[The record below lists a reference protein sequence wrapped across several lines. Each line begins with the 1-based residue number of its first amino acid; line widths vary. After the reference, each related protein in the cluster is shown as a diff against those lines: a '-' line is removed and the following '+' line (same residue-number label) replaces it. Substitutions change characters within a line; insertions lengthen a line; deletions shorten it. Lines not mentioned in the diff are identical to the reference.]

1 MSFSILILTHNE
13 ERNLAACLASLAWC
27 DDVVVLDSHSIDRTR
42 EIATAHGAR
51 VFCRPFDNFGDQR
64 NFALDTVA
72 FQNPWV
78 FHLDA
83 DEQFTD
89 ALRAECETC
98 VGADC
103 HSGYLAPSRLMFR
116 GRWLKHAG
124 CYPVYQMRLHKLGEV
139 RFVAHGHGQR
149 EGLAQRGL
157 GTLREPYLHF
167 GFSKGLEDWFA
178 KHVRYA
184 AQEARM
190 ELAEAGCGWRQI
202 VSRDAVV
209 RRRALKRLSAQL
221 PLRPLLRFVYL
232 YLLRGGFL
240 DGYPGFVY
248 CRMLAA
254 YEAMIVTLRQEM
266 RQHRPAKHAK
276 IA

>member
-1 MSFSILILTHNE
+1 
-13 ERNLAACLASLAWC
+13 
-27 DDVVVLDSHSIDRTR
+27 
-42 EIATAHGAR
+42 
-51 VFCRPFDNFGDQR
+51 
-64 NFALDTVA
+64 
-72 FQNPWV
+72 
-78 FHLDA
+78 
-83 DEQFTD
+83 
-89 ALRAECETC
+89 
-98 VGADC
+98 
-103 HSGYLAPSRLMFR
+103 
-116 GRWLKHAG
+116 
-124 CYPVYQMRLHKLGEV
+124 
-139 RFVAHGHGQR
+139 
-149 EGLAQRGL
+149 
-157 GTLREPYLHF
+157 
-167 GFSKGLEDWFA
+167 
-178 KHVRYA
+178 
-184 AQEARM
+184 M